1 MTGRQYPD
9 EPAGPFPVPP
19 RTITDGD
26 GREIRISV
34 PEDGTDALVAM
45 YEQFDPGD
53 RAQGLPPVRP
63 EAIREWLTSLLA
75 TGRNVIA
82 WDDDRPVGHALVVPD
97 EYGEYELA
105 IFVLDTH
112 REAGI
117 GTALIRTLLGHAA
130 TKGIEHVWLTVERWN
145 EPALSL
151 YRSVGFETVEAAS
164 FELEMTLRLSAAS
177 PTESES

>member
-1 MTGRQYPD
+1 MTGRPYPD
-9 EPAGPFPVPP
+9 GPAGPFPVPP

-26 GREIRISV
+26 GRDIRISTAADEID
-34 PEDGTDALVAM
+34 PLVTM

-53 RAQGLPPVRP
+53 RAQGLPPVRT
-63 EAIREWLTSLLA
+63 EAIREWVASLL
-75 TGRNVIA
+75 TNGHNIVA

-97 EYGEYELA
+97 EQGEYELA

-130 TKGIEHVWLTVERWN
+130 SEGIEHVWLTVERWN

-164 FELEMTLRLSAAS
+164 FELEMTLRLSPDSAVES
-177 PTESES
+177 PS